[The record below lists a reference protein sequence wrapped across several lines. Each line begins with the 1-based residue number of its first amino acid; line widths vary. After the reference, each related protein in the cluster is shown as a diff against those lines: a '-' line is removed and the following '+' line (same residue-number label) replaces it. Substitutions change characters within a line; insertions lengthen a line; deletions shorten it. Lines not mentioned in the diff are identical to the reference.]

1 MSNIKI
7 YENIEFGKIRIEE
20 IGQDPWFVAND
31 VCKILEYSN
40 SRKAII
46 DHVDVEDKR
55 DDVTIRDTI
64 GRMQN
69 MTIIN
74 ESGLYSLI
82 LSSKLPKAK
91 EFKRWITSEV
101 IPSIRKNGGYI
112 ANQENLSDD
121 ELMAKAL
128 LVAQNKINEK
138 NKVIE
143 EMKPNYLIGKAI
155 SGSNQSIT
163 IGNFANILVQN
174 GRKDLGQNKLFEWFR
189 KSGYLSNRK
198 GHDWNRP
205 TYKATN
211 QNLFEVKE
219 TYIEHNNGF
228 QTISFTPL
236 ITPKGQKYFINKF
249 IYGGIEYE
257 NRR

>member
-7 YENIEFGKIRIEE
+7 YENIEFGKIRVEE
-20 IGQDPWFVAND
+20 IGQAPWFVGKDIAEILGYANP
-31 VCKILEYSN
+31 L
-40 SRKAII
+40 KAIRE
-46 DHVDVEDKR
+46 HVDDEDKGMNET
-55 DDVTIRDTI
+55 VTPG
-64 GRMQN
+64 GRQQMV
-69 MTIIN
+69 IIN

-91 EFKRWITSEV
+91 EFKRWITNEV

-112 ANQENLSDD
+112 VNQENLSDD

-143 EMKPNYLIGKAI
+143 NMKPNYLIGKAVTGN
-155 SGSNQSIT
+155 SKSVT
-163 IGNFANILVQN
+163 IGNFANILIQN

-189 KSGYLSNRK
+189 QNGYLSNKK
-198 GHDWNRP
+198 GLNWNKP
-205 TYKATN
+205 TYKATS

-219 TYIEHNNGF
+219 VTIEHNNGF
-228 QTISFTPL
+228 KTTSFTPL
-236 ITPKGQKYFINKF
+236 ITAKGQEKFIDLF
-249 IYGGIEYE
+249 IYGGKLYE
-257 NRR
+257 NKR

>member
-7 YENIEFGKIRIEE
+7 YENIEFGKIRVEE
-20 IGQDPWFVAND
+20 IEQIPWFVGKDIAEILGYANP
-31 VCKILEYSN
+31 L
-40 SRKAII
+40 KAIRE
-46 DHVDVEDKR
+46 HVDDEDKGMNET
-55 DDVTIRDTI
+55 VTPG
-64 GRMQN
+64 GRQQMV
-69 MTIIN
+69 IIN

-91 EFKRWITSEV
+91 EFKRWITNEV

-143 EMKPNYLIGKAI
+143 NMKPNYLIGKAVTGN
-155 SGSNQSIT
+155 SKSIT
-163 IGNFANILVQN
+163 IGNFANILIQN

-189 KSGYLSNRK
+189 QNGYLSNKK
-198 GHDWNRP
+198 GLNWNKP
-205 TYKATN
+205 TYKATS

-219 TYIEHNNGF
+219 VTIEHNNGF
-228 QTISFTPL
+228 KTTSFTPL
-236 ITPKGQKYFINKF
+236 ITSKGQEKFIDLF
-249 IYGGIEYE
+249 IYGGRLYE
-257 NRR
+257 NNR

>member
-7 YENIEFGKIRIEE
+7 YENIEFGKIRVEE

-31 VCKILEYSN
+31 VCKILGYSN
-40 SRKAII
+40 PRSAISN
-46 DHVDVEDKR
+46 HVFPEDKG
-55 DDVTIRDTI
+55 VESIDTL
-64 GRMQN
+64 GGKQS

-82 LSSKLPKAK
+82 FSSRLDIAK
-91 EFKRWITSEV
+91 KFKHWITSEV

-112 ANQENLSDD
+112 VGQETLSED
-121 ELMAKAL
+121 ELMAKAF

-143 EMKPNYLIGKAI
+143 NMKPNYLIGKAVTGN
-155 SGSNQSIT
+155 SKSVT
-163 IGNFANILVQN
+163 IGNFANILIQN

-189 KSGYLSNRK
+189 QHGYLSNKK
-198 GHDWNRP
+198 GLNWNKP
-205 TYKATN
+205 TYKATS

-219 TYIEHNNGF
+219 VTIEHNNGF
-228 QTISFTPL
+228 KTTSFTPL
-236 ITPKGQKYFINKF
+236 ITAKGQEKFIDLF
-249 IYGGIEYE
+249 IYGGRLYE
-257 NRR
+257 NNR

>member
-7 YENIEFGKIRIEE
+7 YENIEFGKIRVEE
-20 IGQDPWFVAND
+20 IGQAPWFVGKDIAEILGYANP
-31 VCKILEYSN
+31 L
-40 SRKAII
+40 KAIRE
-46 DHVDVEDKR
+46 HVDDEDKGVNET
-55 DDVTIRDTI
+55 VTPG
-64 GRMQN
+64 GRQQMV
-69 MTIIN
+69 IIN

-91 EFKRWITSEV
+91 EFKRWITNEV

-143 EMKPNYLIGKAI
+143 NMKPNYLIGKAVTGN
-155 SGSNQSIT
+155 SKSVT
-163 IGNFANILVQN
+163 IGNFANILIQN

-189 KSGYLSNRK
+189 QNGYLSNKK
-198 GHDWNRP
+198 GLNWNKP
-205 TYKATN
+205 TYKATS

-219 TYIEHNNGF
+219 VTIEHNNGF
-228 QTISFTPL
+228 KTTSFTPL
-236 ITPKGQKYFINKF
+236 ITSKGQEKF
-249 IYGGIEYE
+249 IDLFLYGGRLYE
-257 NRR
+257 NNR

>member
-7 YENIEFGKIRIEE
+7 YENIEFGKIRVEE
-20 IGQDPWFVAND
+20 IEQIPWFVGKDIAEILGYANP
-31 VCKILEYSN
+31 L
-40 SRKAII
+40 KAIRE
-46 DHVDVEDKR
+46 HVDDEDKGMNET
-55 DDVTIRDTI
+55 VTPG
-64 GRMQN
+64 GRQQMV
-69 MTIIN
+69 IIN

-91 EFKRWITSEV
+91 EFKRWITNEV

-143 EMKPNYLIGKAI
+143 NMKPNYLIGKAVTGN
-155 SGSNQSIT
+155 SKSVT
-163 IGNFANILVQN
+163 IGNFANILIQN

-189 KSGYLSNRK
+189 QNGYLSNKK
-198 GHDWNRP
+198 GLNWNKP
-205 TYKATN
+205 TYKATS

-219 TYIEHNNGF
+219 VTIEHNNGF
-228 QTISFTPL
+228 KTTSFTPL
-236 ITPKGQKYFINKF
+236 ITAKGQEKFIDLF
-249 IYGGIEYE
+249 IYGGRLYE
-257 NRR
+257 NNR

>member
-7 YENIEFGKIRIEE
+7 YENIEFGKIRVEE

-31 VCKILEYSN
+31 VCKVLGYSN
-40 SRKAII
+40 PRSAISN
-46 DHVDVEDKR
+46 HVFAEDKG
-55 DDVTIRDTI
+55 VENIDTL
-64 GRMQN
+64 GGKQS

-82 LSSKLPKAK
+82 FSSRLDIAK
-91 EFKRWITSEV
+91 KFKHWITSEV

-143 EMKPNYLIGKAI
+143 DMKPNYLIGKAVT
-155 SGSNQSIT
+155 GSSRSVT
-163 IGNFANILVQN
+163 IGNFANILIQN

-189 KSGYLSNRK
+189 KNGYLSSRK
-198 GHDWNRP
+198 GMDWNRP
-205 TYKATN
+205 TTKATS

-219 TYIEHNNGF
+219 VTIEHNNGF
-228 QTISFTPL
+228 KTTSFTPL
-236 ITPKGQKYFINKF
+236 ITSKGQEKFINLF
-249 IYGGIEYE
+249 IYGGELYE
-257 NRR
+257 NYR

>member
-7 YENIEFGKIRIEE
+7 YENIEFGKIRVEE
-20 IGQDPWFVAND
+20 IGQAPWFVGKDIAEILGYANP
-31 VCKILEYSN
+31 L
-40 SRKAII
+40 KAIRE
-46 DHVDVEDKR
+46 HVDDEDKGMNET
-55 DDVTIRDTI
+55 VTPG
-64 GRMQN
+64 GRQQMV
-69 MTIIN
+69 IIN

-91 EFKRWITSEV
+91 EFKRWITNEV

-143 EMKPNYLIGKAI
+143 NMKPNYLIGKAVTGN
-155 SGSNQSIT
+155 SKSIT
-163 IGNFANILVQN
+163 IGNFANILIQN

-189 KSGYLSNRK
+189 QNGYLSNKK
-198 GHDWNRP
+198 GLNWNKP
-205 TYKATN
+205 TYKATS

-219 TYIEHNNGF
+219 VTIEHNNGF
-228 QTISFTPL
+228 KTTSFTPL
-236 ITPKGQKYFINKF
+236 ITSKGKEKFIDLF
-249 IYGGIEYE
+249 IYGGRLYE
-257 NRR
+257 NNR

>member
-7 YENIEFGKIRIEE
+7 YENIEFGKIRVEE
-20 IGQDPWFVAND
+20 IEQIPWFVGKDIAEILGYANP
-31 VCKILEYSN
+31 L
-40 SRKAII
+40 KAIRE
-46 DHVDVEDKR
+46 HVDDEDKGMNET
-55 DDVTIRDTI
+55 VTPG
-64 GRMQN
+64 GRQQMV
-69 MTIIN
+69 IIN

-91 EFKRWITSEV
+91 EFKRWITNEV

-143 EMKPNYLIGKAI
+143 NMRPNYLIGKAVTGN
-155 SGSNQSIT
+155 SKSVT
-163 IGNFANILVQN
+163 IGNFANILIQN

-189 KSGYLSNRK
+189 QNGYLSNKK
-198 GHDWNRP
+198 GLNWNKP
-205 TYKATN
+205 TYKATS

-219 TYIEHNNGF
+219 VTIEHNNGF
-228 QTISFTPL
+228 KTTSFTPL
-236 ITPKGQKYFINKF
+236 ITAKGQEKFIDLF
-249 IYGGIEYE
+249 IYGGRLYE
-257 NRR
+257 NNR

>member
-7 YENIEFGKIRIEE
+7 YENIEFGKIRVEE
-20 IGQDPWFVAND
+20 IGKNPWFVAKDICN
-31 VCKILEYSN
+31 ILGYKNVSDTLQ
-40 SRKAII
+40 K
-46 DHVDVEDKR
+46 HVDIEDK
-55 DDVTIRDTI
+55 DIAKCDTLGGVQDVIV
-64 GRMQN
+64 
-69 MTIIN
+69 IN

-91 EFKRWITSEV
+91 AFKRWITSEV

-143 EMKPNYLIGKAI
+143 NMKPNYLIGKAVTGN
-155 SGSNQSIT
+155 SKSVT
-163 IGNFANILVQN
+163 IGNFANILIQN

-189 KSGYLSNRK
+189 QNGYLSNKK
-198 GHDWNRP
+198 GLNWNKP
-205 TYKATN
+205 TYKATS

-219 TYIEHNNGF
+219 VTIEHNNGF
-228 QTISFTPL
+228 KTTSFTPL
-236 ITPKGQKYFINKF
+236 ITAKGQKKF
-249 IYGGIEYE
+249 IDLFLFGGRLYE
-257 NRR
+257 NNR

>member
-7 YENIEFGKIRIEE
+7 YENIEFGKIRVEE
-20 IGQDPWFVAND
+20 IEQIPWFVGKDIAEILGYANP
-31 VCKILEYSN
+31 L
-40 SRKAII
+40 KAIRE
-46 DHVDVEDKR
+46 HVDDEDKGMNET
-55 DDVTIRDTI
+55 VTPG
-64 GRMQN
+64 GRQQMV
-69 MTIIN
+69 IIN

-91 EFKRWITSEV
+91 EFKRWITNEV

-143 EMKPNYLIGKAI
+143 NMKSNYLIGKAVTGN
-155 SGSNQSIT
+155 SKSVT
-163 IGNFANILVQN
+163 IGNFANILIQN

-189 KSGYLSNRK
+189 QHGYLSNKK
-198 GHDWNRP
+198 GLNWNKP
-205 TYKATN
+205 TYKATS

-219 TYIEHNNGF
+219 VTIEHNNGF
-228 QTISFTPL
+228 KTTSFTPL
-236 ITPKGQKYFINKF
+236 ITAKGQEKFIDLF
-249 IYGGIEYE
+249 IYGGRLYE
-257 NRR
+257 NNR

>member
-7 YENIEFGKIRIEE
+7 YENIEFGKIRVEE
-20 IGQDPWFVAND
+20 IEQIPWFVGKDIAEILGYANP
-31 VCKILEYSN
+31 L
-40 SRKAII
+40 KAIRE
-46 DHVDVEDKR
+46 HVDDEDKGMNET
-55 DDVTIRDTI
+55 VTPG
-64 GRMQN
+64 GRQQMV
-69 MTIIN
+69 IIN

-91 EFKRWITSEV
+91 EFKRWITNEV

-143 EMKPNYLIGKAI
+143 NMRPNYLIGKAVTGN
-155 SGSNQSIT
+155 SKSVT
-163 IGNFANILVQN
+163 IGNFANILIQN

-189 KSGYLSNRK
+189 QHGYLSNKK
-198 GHDWNRP
+198 GLNWNKP
-205 TYKATN
+205 TYKATS

-219 TYIEHNNGF
+219 VTIEHNNGF
-228 QTISFTPL
+228 KTTSFTPL
-236 ITPKGQKYFINKF
+236 ITAKGQEKFIDLF
-249 IYGGIEYE
+249 IYGGRLYE
-257 NRR
+257 NNR

>member
-7 YENIEFGKIRIEE
+7 YENIEFGKIRVEE
-20 IGQDPWFVAND
+20 IGQDPWFVAKDICN
-31 VCKILEYSN
+31 ILGYKNVSDTLQ
-40 SRKAII
+40 K
-46 DHVDVEDKR
+46 HVDIEDK
-55 DDVTIRDTI
+55 DIAKCDTLGGVQDVIV
-64 GRMQN
+64 
-69 MTIIN
+69 IN

-91 EFKRWITSEV
+91 AFKRWITSEV

-143 EMKPNYLIGKAI
+143 NMKPNYLIGKAVTGN
-155 SGSNQSIT
+155 SKSVT
-163 IGNFANILVQN
+163 IGNFANILIQN

-189 KSGYLSNRK
+189 QNGYLSNKKDLTGISLHIR
-198 GHDWNRP
+198 R
-205 TYKATN
+205 
-211 QNLFEVKE
+211 QVK
-219 TYIEHNNGF
+219 
-228 QTISFTPL
+228 
-236 ITPKGQKYFINKF
+236 
-249 IYGGIEYE
+249 IYLK
-257 NRR
+257 

>member
-7 YENIEFGKIRIEE
+7 YENIEFGKIRVEE
-20 IGQDPWFVAND
+20 IGQDPWFVAKDICN
-31 VCKILEYSN
+31 ILGYKNVSDTLQ
-40 SRKAII
+40 K
-46 DHVDVEDKR
+46 HVDIEDK
-55 DDVTIRDTI
+55 DIAKCDTLGGVQDVIV
-64 GRMQN
+64 
-69 MTIIN
+69 IN

-91 EFKRWITSEV
+91 AFKRWITSEV

-143 EMKPNYLIGKAI
+143 NMKPNYLIGKAVTGN
-155 SGSNQSIT
+155 SKSVT
-163 IGNFANILVQN
+163 IGNFANILIQN

-189 KSGYLSNRK
+189 QNGYLSNKK
-198 GHDWNRP
+198 GLNWNKP
-205 TYKATN
+205 TYKATS

-219 TYIEHNNGF
+219 VTIEHNNGF
-228 QTISFTPL
+228 KTTSFTPL
-236 ITPKGQKYFINKF
+236 ITAKGQEKFIDLF
-249 IYGGIEYE
+249 IYGGKLYE
-257 NRR
+257 NKR

>member
-7 YENIEFGKIRIEE
+7 YENIEFGKIRVEE
-20 IGQDPWFVAND
+20 IEQIPWFVGKDIAEILGYANP
-31 VCKILEYSN
+31 L
-40 SRKAII
+40 KAIRE
-46 DHVDVEDKR
+46 HVDDEDKGMNET
-55 DDVTIRDTI
+55 VTPG
-64 GRMQN
+64 GRQQMV
-69 MTIIN
+69 IIN

-91 EFKRWITSEV
+91 EFKRWITNEV

-143 EMKPNYLIGKAI
+143 NMKPNYLIGKAVTGN
-155 SGSNQSIT
+155 SKSIT
-163 IGNFANILVQN
+163 IGNFANILIQN

-189 KSGYLSNRK
+189 QNGYLSNK
-198 GHDWNRP
+198 KDLTGISLHI
-205 TYKATN
+205 KL
-211 QNLFEVKE
+211 QVK
-219 TYIEHNNGF
+219 
-228 QTISFTPL
+228 
-236 ITPKGQKYFINKF
+236 
-249 IYGGIEYE
+249 IYLK
-257 NRR
+257 

>member
-7 YENIEFGKIRIEE
+7 YENIEFGKIRVKE
-20 IGQDPWFVAND
+20 IGQVPWFVGKDIAEILGYANP
-31 VCKILEYSN
+31 L
-40 SRKAII
+40 KAIRE
-46 DHVDVEDKR
+46 HVDDEDKGVNEM
-55 DDVTIRDTI
+55 VTPG
-64 GRMQN
+64 GRQQMV
-69 MTIIN
+69 IIN

-91 EFKRWITSEV
+91 EFKRWITNEV

-112 ANQENLSDD
+112 VNQENLSDD

-143 EMKPNYLIGKAI
+143 NMKPNYLIGKAVTGN
-155 SGSNQSIT
+155 SKSVT
-163 IGNFANILVQN
+163 IGNFANILIQN

-189 KSGYLSNRK
+189 QHGYLSNKK
-198 GHDWNRP
+198 GLNWNKP
-205 TYKATN
+205 TYKATS

-219 TYIEHNNGF
+219 VTIEHNNGF
-228 QTISFTPL
+228 KTTSFTPL
-236 ITPKGQKYFINKF
+236 ITSKGQEKFIDLF
-249 IYGGIEYE
+249 IYGGRLYE
-257 NRR
+257 NNR

>member
-7 YENIEFGKIRIEE
+7 YENIEFGKIRVEE
-20 IGQDPWFVAND
+20 IEQIPWFVGKDIAEILGYANP
-31 VCKILEYSN
+31 L
-40 SRKAII
+40 KAIRE
-46 DHVDVEDKR
+46 HVDDEDKGMNET
-55 DDVTIRDTI
+55 VTPG
-64 GRMQN
+64 GRQQMV
-69 MTIIN
+69 IIN

-91 EFKRWITSEV
+91 EFKRWITNEV

-143 EMKPNYLIGKAI
+143 NMKPNYLIDKAVTGN
-155 SGSNQSIT
+155 SKSIT
-163 IGNFANILVQN
+163 IGNFANILIQN

-189 KSGYLSNRK
+189 QNGYLSNKK
-198 GHDWNRP
+198 GLNWNKP
-205 TYKATN
+205 TYKATS

-219 TYIEHNNGF
+219 VTIEHNNGF
-228 QTISFTPL
+228 KTTSFTPL
-236 ITPKGQKYFINKF
+236 ITSKGQEKFIDLF
-249 IYGGIEYE
+249 IYGGRLYE
-257 NRR
+257 NNR

>member
-7 YENIEFGKIRIEE
+7 YENIEFGKIRVEE
-20 IGQDPWFVAND
+20 IGQAPWFVGKDIAEILGYANP
-31 VCKILEYSN
+31 L
-40 SRKAII
+40 KAIRE
-46 DHVDVEDKR
+46 HVDDEDKGVNET
-55 DDVTIRDTI
+55 VTPG
-64 GRMQN
+64 GRQQMV
-69 MTIIN
+69 IIN

-91 EFKRWITSEV
+91 EFKRWITNEV

-143 EMKPNYLIGKAI
+143 NMKPNYLIGKVVTGN
-155 SGSNQSIT
+155 SKSVT
-163 IGNFANILVQN
+163 IGNFANILIQN

-189 KSGYLSNRK
+189 QHGYLSNKK
-198 GHDWNRP
+198 GLNWNKP
-205 TYKATN
+205 TYKATS

-219 TYIEHNNGF
+219 VTIEHNNGF
-228 QTISFTPL
+228 KTTSFTPL
-236 ITPKGQKYFINKF
+236 ITAKGQEKFIDLF
-249 IYGGIEYE
+249 IYGGRLYE
-257 NRR
+257 NNR

>member
-7 YENIEFGKIRIEE
+7 YENIEFGKIRVEE
-20 IGQDPWFVAND
+20 IGQAPWFVGKDIAEILGYANP
-31 VCKILEYSN
+31 L
-40 SRKAII
+40 KAIRE
-46 DHVDVEDKR
+46 HVDDEDKGMNET
-55 DDVTIRDTI
+55 VTPG
-64 GRMQN
+64 GRQQMV
-69 MTIIN
+69 IIN

-91 EFKRWITSEV
+91 EFKRWITNEV

-143 EMKPNYLIGKAI
+143 NMKPNYLIGKAVTGN
-155 SGSNQSIT
+155 SKSIT
-163 IGNFANILVQN
+163 IGNFANILIQN

-189 KSGYLSNRK
+189 QNGYLSNKK
-198 GHDWNRP
+198 GLNWNKP
-205 TYKATN
+205 TYKATS

-219 TYIEHNNGF
+219 VTIEHNNGF
-228 QTISFTPL
+228 KTTSFTPL
-236 ITPKGQKYFINKF
+236 ITSKGQEKFIDLF
-249 IYGGIEYE
+249 IYGGRLYE
-257 NRR
+257 NNR

>member
-7 YENIEFGKIRIEE
+7 YENIEFGKIRVEE
-20 IGQDPWFVAND
+20 IGQDPWFVAKDICN
-31 VCKILEYSN
+31 ILGYKNVSDTLQ
-40 SRKAII
+40 K
-46 DHVDVEDKR
+46 HVDIEDK
-55 DDVTIRDTI
+55 DIAKCDTLGGVQDVIV
-64 GRMQN
+64 
-69 MTIIN
+69 IN

-91 EFKRWITSEV
+91 AFKRWITSEV

-143 EMKPNYLIGKAI
+143 NMKPNYLIGKAVTGN
-155 SGSNQSIT
+155 SKSVT
-163 IGNFANILVQN
+163 IGNFANILIQN
-174 GRKDLGQNKLFEWFR
+174 GRNDLGQNKLFEWFR
-189 KSGYLSNRK
+189 QHGYLSNKK
-198 GHDWNRP
+198 GLNWNKP
-205 TYKATN
+205 TYKATS

-219 TYIEHNNGF
+219 VTIEHNNGF
-228 QTISFTPL
+228 KTTSFTPL
-236 ITPKGQKYFINKF
+236 ITAKGQEKFIDLF
-249 IYGGIEYE
+249 IYGGRLYE
-257 NRR
+257 NNR

>member
-7 YENIEFGKIRIEE
+7 YENIEFGKIRVEE
-20 IGQDPWFVAND
+20 IGQDPWFVGKDIAEILGYANP
-31 VCKILEYSN
+31 L
-40 SRKAII
+40 KAIRE
-46 DHVDVEDKR
+46 HVDDEDKGMNET
-55 DDVTIRDTI
+55 VTPG
-64 GRMQN
+64 GRQQMV
-69 MTIIN
+69 IIN

-91 EFKRWITSEV
+91 EFKRWITNEV

-143 EMKPNYLIGKAI
+143 NMKPNYLIGKAVTGN
-155 SGSNQSIT
+155 SKSIT
-163 IGNFANILVQN
+163 IGNFANILIQN

-189 KSGYLSNRK
+189 QNGYLSNKK
-198 GHDWNRP
+198 GLNWNKP
-205 TYKATN
+205 TYKATS

-219 TYIEHNNGF
+219 VTIEHNNGF
-228 QTISFTPL
+228 KTTSFTPL
-236 ITPKGQKYFINKF
+236 ITSKGQEKFIDLF
-249 IYGGIEYE
+249 IYGGRLYE
-257 NRR
+257 NNR

>member
-7 YENIEFGKIRIEE
+7 YENIEFGKIRVEE
-20 IGQDPWFVAND
+20 IEQIPWFVGKDIAEILGYANP
-31 VCKILEYSN
+31 L
-40 SRKAII
+40 KAIRE
-46 DHVDVEDKR
+46 HVDDEDKGMNET
-55 DDVTIRDTI
+55 VTPG
-64 GRMQN
+64 GRQQMV
-69 MTIIN
+69 IIN

-91 EFKRWITSEV
+91 EFKRWITNEV

-143 EMKPNYLIGKAI
+143 NMKPNYLIGKAVTGN
-155 SGSNQSIT
+155 SKSVT
-163 IGNFANILVQN
+163 IGNFANILIQN

-189 KSGYLSNRK
+189 QNGYLSNKK
-198 GHDWNRP
+198 GLNWNKP
-205 TYKATN
+205 TYKATS

-219 TYIEHNNGF
+219 VTIEHNNGF
-228 QTISFTPL
+228 KTTSFTPL
-236 ITPKGQKYFINKF
+236 ITSKGQEKFIDLF
-249 IYGGIEYE
+249 IYGGRLYE
-257 NRR
+257 NNR

>member
-7 YENIEFGKIRIEE
+7 YENIEFGKIRVEE
-20 IGQDPWFVAND
+20 IGNNPYFVGKD
-31 VCKILEYSN
+31 VAEILGYERPDN
-40 SRKAII
+40 AIRN
-46 DHVDVEDKR
+46 HVDDEDKLMHQISASGQ
-55 DDVTIRDTI
+55 IR
-64 GRMQN
+64 N
-69 MTIIN
+69 MIVIN

-91 EFKRWITSEV
+91 EFKRWITNEV

-143 EMKPNYLIGKAI
+143 NMKPNYLIGKAVTGN
-155 SGSNQSIT
+155 SKSVT
-163 IGNFANILVQN
+163 IGNFANILIQN

-189 KSGYLSNRK
+189 QNGYLSNKK
-198 GHDWNRP
+198 GLNWNKP
-205 TYKATN
+205 TYKATS

-219 TYIEHNNGF
+219 VTIEHNNGF
-228 QTISFTPL
+228 KTTSFTPL
-236 ITPKGQKYFINKF
+236 ITAKGQKKF
-249 IYGGIEYE
+249 IDLFLFGGRLYE
-257 NRR
+257 NNR

>member
-7 YENIEFGKIRIEE
+7 YENIEFGKIRVEE
-20 IGQDPWFVAND
+20 IGQDPWFVAKDICN
-31 VCKILEYSN
+31 ILGYKNVSDTLQ
-40 SRKAII
+40 K
-46 DHVDVEDKR
+46 HVDIEDK
-55 DDVTIRDTI
+55 DIAKCDTLGGVQDVIV
-64 GRMQN
+64 
-69 MTIIN
+69 IN

-91 EFKRWITSEV
+91 AFKRWITSEV

-143 EMKPNYLIGKAI
+143 NMKPNYLIGKAVTGN
-155 SGSNQSIT
+155 SKSVT
-163 IGNFANILVQN
+163 IGNFANILIQN

-189 KSGYLSNRK
+189 QNGYLSNKK
-198 GHDWNRP
+198 GLNWNKP
-205 TYKATN
+205 TYKATS

-219 TYIEHNNGF
+219 VTIEHNNGF
-228 QTISFTPL
+228 KTTSFTPL
-236 ITPKGQKYFINKF
+236 ITAKGQKKF
-249 IYGGIEYE
+249 IDLFLFGGRLYE
-257 NRR
+257 NNR

>member
-7 YENIEFGKIRIEE
+7 YENIEFGKIRVEE
-20 IGQDPWFVAND
+20 IGQDPWFVAKDICN
-31 VCKILEYSN
+31 ILGYKNVSDTLQ
-40 SRKAII
+40 K
-46 DHVDVEDKR
+46 HVDIEDK
-55 DDVTIRDTI
+55 DIAKCDTLGGVQDVIV
-64 GRMQN
+64 
-69 MTIIN
+69 IN

-91 EFKRWITSEV
+91 AFKRWITSEV

-143 EMKPNYLIGKAI
+143 NMKPNYLIGKAVTGN
-155 SGSNQSIT
+155 SKSVT
-163 IGNFANILVQN
+163 IGNFANILIQN

-189 KSGYLSNRK
+189 QNGYLSNKK
-198 GHDWNRP
+198 GLNWNKP
-205 TYKATN
+205 TYKATS

-219 TYIEHNNGF
+219 VTIEHNNGF
-228 QTISFTPL
+228 KTTSFTPL
-236 ITPKGQKYFINKF
+236 ITAKGQEKFIDLF
-249 IYGGIEYE
+249 IYGGRLYE
-257 NRR
+257 NNR

>member
-1 MSNIKI
+1 MSYIKI
-7 YENIEFGKIRIEE
+7 YENIEFGKIRVEE
-20 IGQDPWFVAND
+20 IGQDPWFIAKD
-31 VCKILEYSN
+31 VCTALDLTNITETLKRLDEDELS
-40 SRKAII
+40 STEVI
-46 DHVDVEDKR
+46 DS
-55 DDVTIRDTI
+55 I
-64 GRMQN
+64 GRKQRMY
-69 MTIIN
+69 IVN
-74 ESGLYSLI
+74 ESGLYNLI
-82 LSSKLPKAK
+82 LQSRKIEAK
-91 EFKRWITSEV
+91 KFKKWITSEV

-163 IGNFANILVQN
+163 IGNFANILLQN

-189 KSGYLSNRK
+189 NNGYLSNRK
-198 GHDWNRP
+198 GCDWNRP

-257 NRR
+257 NYR

>member
-7 YENIEFGKIRIEE
+7 YENIEFGKIRVEE
-20 IGQDPWFVAND
+20 IGQAPWFVGKDIAEILGYANP
-31 VCKILEYSN
+31 L
-40 SRKAII
+40 KAIRE
-46 DHVDVEDKR
+46 HVDDEDKGMNET
-55 DDVTIRDTI
+55 VTPG
-64 GRMQN
+64 GRQQMV
-69 MTIIN
+69 IIN

-91 EFKRWITSEV
+91 EFKRWITNEV

-143 EMKPNYLIGKAI
+143 NMKPNYLIGKAVTGN
-155 SGSNQSIT
+155 SKSVT
-163 IGNFANILVQN
+163 IGNFANILIQN

-189 KSGYLSNRK
+189 QNADLSNKK
-198 GHDWNRP
+198 GLNWNKP
-205 TYKATN
+205 TYKATS

-219 TYIEHNNGF
+219 VTIEHNNGF
-228 QTISFTPL
+228 KTTSFTPL
-236 ITPKGQKYFINKF
+236 ITSKGQEKFIDLF
-249 IYGGIEYE
+249 IYGGRLYE
-257 NRR
+257 NNR

>member
-7 YENIEFGKIRIEE
+7 YENIEFGKIRVEE
-20 IGQDPWFVAND
+20 IGQAPWFVGKDIAEILGYANP
-31 VCKILEYSN
+31 L
-40 SRKAII
+40 KAIRE
-46 DHVDVEDKR
+46 HVDDEDKGMNET
-55 DDVTIRDTI
+55 VTPG
-64 GRMQN
+64 GRQQMV
-69 MTIIN
+69 IIN

-91 EFKRWITSEV
+91 EFKRWITNEV

-143 EMKPNYLIGKAI
+143 NMKPNYLIGKAVTGN
-155 SGSNQSIT
+155 SKSVT
-163 IGNFANILVQN
+163 IGNFANILIQN

-189 KSGYLSNRK
+189 QNGYLSNKK
-198 GHDWNRP
+198 GLNWNKP
-205 TYKATN
+205 TYKATS

-219 TYIEHNNGF
+219 VTIEHNNGF
-228 QTISFTPL
+228 KTTSFTPL
-236 ITPKGQKYFINKF
+236 ITSKGQEKFIDLF
-249 IYGGIEYE
+249 IYGGRLYE
-257 NRR
+257 NNR